1 VQTKKLQVSLSTI
14 NKAAMPKTQE
24 KDELYKKHK
33 KRMSYYSLLQKV

>member
-1 VQTKKLQVSLSTI
+1 MCKLKSYKCSLSTI

-33 KRMSYYSLLQKV
+33 KRMSYSLLQKV